1 MPAASKGR
9 LVEWLLVVA
18 VLVAGIPLAAWY
30 SQERLIFFP
39 QPLTDTTH
47 LPAHAKPFELIASDG
62 ARLAG
67 FVLPGSRQPL
77 AVVLYFGGNAEEISW
92 TLADA
97 RWPRAWTVVG
107 VNYRGYGRS
116 EGKPGEAVLIA
127 DALAL
132 FDAVAK
138 RSDVDARRI
147 VVVGRSLGTGVA
159 ARVASDRA
167 VAGAVLVSPYDSLV
181 EVGRQHYPWLPVSW
195 LLRHRF
201 DAVAAAKHAH
211 APLLTV
217 VGGRD
222 GIIPLVRSRKLHDA
236 WQGPKH
242 WLEIPDAGHNDLG
255 TSREYWE
262 AIAGFLERRL
272 APDVGR
278 PN

>member
-1 MPAASKGR
+1 MPAARKGR
-9 LVEWLLVVA
+9 VVEWLLVVA
-18 VLVAGIPLAAWY
+18 VLVVGIPAAAWL

-47 LPAHAKPFELIASDG
+47 LPAHAKPFELVASDG

-67 FVLPGSRQPL
+67 FVLPGNRQPSP
-77 AVVLYFGGNAEEISW
+77 VVLYFGGNAEEISW
-92 TLADA
+92 TLADT
-97 RWPRAWTVVG
+97 RWPRDWTVVG

-116 EGKPGEAVLIA
+116 EGKPGEAVLIG

-132 FDAVAK
+132 FDAIAK
-138 RSDVDARRI
+138 RGDVDARRI

-159 ARVASDRA
+159 ARVAAERP

-201 DAVAAAKHAH
+201 DAVAAAKQAH
-211 APLLTV
+211 APLLSV
-217 VGGRD
+217 VGGQD

-242 WLEIPDAGHNDLG
+242 WVEIPHAGHNDIGATAAYWGAIMDFLAQRI
-255 TSREYWE
+255 RE
-262 AIAGFLERRL
+262 
-272 APDVGR
+272 
-278 PN
+278 